1 MDRFEKFKNINLQ
14 NFHYYVFTIE
24 KYEIEILCKSFP
36 NIKTIILEAENVLE
50 TKIDLQSLKNLEM
63 INLKVLP
70 SDDFEGEILDDDE
83 VDEELKFKLL
93 LNDE

>member
-1 MDRFEKFKNINLQ
+1 MERFEKFKNINLQ

-36 NIKTIILEAENVLE
+36 NIKIIILEAENVLE
-50 TKIDLQSLKNLEM
+50 TKIDLQNLKNLEM

-70 SDDFEGEILDDDE
+70 SDDFEGEILDDEE

>member
-1 MDRFEKFKNINLQ
+1 MDRFEKFKNLNLQ

-24 KYEIEILCKSFP
+24 KYEIELLCKSFP
-36 NIKTIILEAENVLE
+36 NLKTVKLEAENVLE
-50 TKIDLQSLKNLEM
+50 TKIDLQDLKNLEM

-70 SDDFEGEILDDDE
+70 SDDFEGEILDDEE

>member
-1 MDRFEKFKNINLQ
+1 LERFEKFKNINLQ

-36 NIKTIILEAENVLE
+36 NIKIIILEAENVLE
-50 TKIDLQSLKNLEM
+50 TKIDLQNLKNLEM

-70 SDDFEGEILDDDE
+70 SDDFEGEILDDEE